1 LLITPQKEEEG
12 VVYVK
17 MAKLIA
23 VNAVMALC
31 THKA

>member
-1 LLITPQKEEEG
+1 LLITPQKEEKG

-17 MAKLIA
+17 MEKLIA

-31 THKA
+31 THKV

>member
-17 MAKLIA
+17 MVKLIA
-23 VNAVMALC
+23 VNAVMVLYMHRA
-31 THKA
+31 